1 MEQYDLL
8 NTCEKRYVDN
18 TYVEENG
25 AIVNNSYSE
34 KQLVFLYLLD
44 PFGIEYY
51 MRHDAC
57 KDMSLGATLFFK
69 DRVYKEIFGVWPRL
83 IKVFPDKSINSQ
95 MN

>member
-1 MEQYDLL
+1 ML

-34 KQLVFLYLLD
+34 KQLGFSYLLD

-83 IKVFPDKSINSQ
+83 IMAISKITGSIHRP
-95 MN
+95 